1 MIRNKIPSNASYLS
15 SCDFINK
22 YTLLQVEKAPFISK
36 VLLELASTDVY
47 NALEKINQKDRSSE
61 TKTRLFLVLYI
72 FRIFQPIICCNF
84 IAKVKEIDKN
94 FLLRISFSTEQD
106 IQSILTVLFTENW
119 RPSFEKLAKYQE
131 KIFNFKINAES
142 LFGIEKF
149 LENNLSDLD
158 SSKLHINCK
167 FVFENK
173 KFKSRK
179 VSTKMIR
186 NIVPFW
192 ISC

>member
-1 MIRNKIPSNASYLS
+1 
-15 SCDFINK
+15 
-22 YTLLQVEKAPFISK
+22 
-36 VLLELASTDVY
+36 
-47 NALEKINQKDRSSE
+47 
-61 TKTRLFLVLYI
+61 
-72 FRIFQPIICCNF
+72 
-84 IAKVKEIDKN
+84 
-94 FLLRISFSTEQD
+94 
-106 IQSILTVLFTENW
+106 LFTENW

-142 LFGIEKF
+142 LFGIGKF